1 MITPTLDLERSLAAQ
16 AMTLSLDSMKSP
28 RRARRPGDG
37 RVRRHLGP

>member
-16 AMTLSLDSMKSP
+16 GYDLIAGFDEVG
-28 RRARRPGDG
+28 RGARRPGDG